1 MNPNGRNANE
11 KRQQAEDVYR
21 SMDARI
27 KEDRK
32 LNQIANFESSSTRRI
47 EINARNDRV
56 NDLKRPGE
64 SILQNRRQMLADLYD
79 NEFNCW
85 KEEVMIN
92 VDTPEDKKAR

>member
-32 LNQIANFESSSTRRI
+32 LNQIANFESSSTLRI
-47 EINARNDRV
+47 DANARKDRI

-64 SILQNRRQMLADLYD
+64 SILQHRRQMLSDLYND
-79 NEFNCW
+79 EFDSW
-85 KEEVMIN
+85 EEEVMTN
-92 VDTPEDKKAR
+92 VETPEDKKAR